1 MDNGI
6 ILSKVYV
13 GKKIFCLFKNLT
25 KLVNTNLQN
34 SHNIVNNINDET
46 IDQELATINTETL
59 NMKSDTENT

>member
-13 GKKIFCLFKNLT
+13 GKKIFCLFLNLT

-34 SHNIVNNINDET
+34 SRNIVNNINDET